1 MTTMSKEARTLAQRL
16 AAYNDPLTDI
26 SDDELDNFSQDFR
39 VRARGFKGDRLKELL
54 ESKGITIAQLAQ
66 FSGVARTAIEQMEA
80 GERLPG
86 AQAAQALAE
95 ALGVKKS
102 YLYDAKETQM
112 LKQAADVNKQADELI
127 DRLTEYK
134 KSRHMQYKQVQAA
147 LERAGAKVSLP
158 TMTHWI
164 VYRNRPSERF
174 IEPVNKAL
182 DVLEKEPVEQEP
194 GTVEL
199 ALTVMYISGGTKF
212 ILTPDRKVLYTDKG
226 LPVSEPEYVAEH
238 FTQTETELFGD
249 EHKTLWNK
257 AFIAAEIPVIV
268 QVPKQDKWVTE

>member
-1 MTTMSKEARTLAQRL
+1 MSKEARALAQKL

-26 SDDELDNFSQDFR
+26 PDSELEEFSQDFR
-39 VRARGFKGDRLKELL
+39 QRGRGFKGDLLKELR
-54 ESKGITIAQLAQ
+54 ESHGITVAQLAQ
-66 FSGVARTAIEQMEA
+66 FSGVAQNAIEQMEN
-80 GERLPG
+80 GERQPG
-86 AQAAQALAE
+86 AKVAQALAE
-95 ALGVKKS
+95 ALGTKKS
-102 YLYDAKETQM
+102 YFYDAQEVER
-112 LKQAADVNKQADELI
+112 LKQAAGLNKQADDLI
-127 DRLTEYK
+127 DRLAKYK
-134 KSRHMQYKQVQAA
+134 ASRGLQYKQLRAA

-164 VYRNRPSERF
+164 VYRNKPSERF
-174 IEPVNKAL
+174 IKPVNLAL
-182 DVLEKEPVEQEP
+182 DILEKEPVEQEP
-194 GTVEL
+194 GTTEL